1 MCRDLKSLASS
12 TTQRGSSMLEI
23 LVTLVIV
30 AIALL
35 GTAGLQLNAMRVG
48 KGSQFRTQAIF
59 MVSDMAE
66 RMESNKA
73 EAILG
78 TYAVATTSAV
88 GAAATDCAAAACNSA
103 ALAAWDINQW
113 GTNITAAL
121 PQPTWIICIANVA
134 PPACDAAPVPA
145 NPITYTIA
153 INWTDRSNV
162 KTVASGG
169 IVDTYTAT
177 RTIGN

>member
-1 MCRDLKSLASS
+1 MHRDLKLFAPN

-35 GTAGLQLNAMRVG
+35 GTAGLQLNAMRVN
-48 KGSQFRTQAIF
+48 KGGQFRAQAIF
-59 MVSDMAE
+59 MASDMAE
-66 RMESNKA
+66 RMEANKA
-73 EAILG
+73 ESILG
-78 TYAVATTSAV
+78 TYAVAATSAI
-88 GAAATDCAAAACNSA
+88 GAAAILCDAAACSSTQ
-103 ALAAWDINQW
+103 LAAWDIRQW
-113 GTNITAAL
+113 GTNITNVL
-121 PQPTWIICIANVA
+121 PQPTWSITTAGA
-134 PPACDAAPVPA
+134 A
-145 NPITYTIA
+145 NPITYTIV

-177 RTIGN
+177 RTLGL